1 MAVRS
6 VARGATID
14 EIKQVYERRL
24 TQLRRLA
31 EAIVGEREQALDV
44 VQEAF
49 ARAVRQRA
57 SFAARGSVDAWVWRI
72 VVNSARDHVAAR
84 GHLDSEPAPDEP
96 REEVGDSVEHVRA
109 VIAELPERQ
118 RLVLF
123 LRYYADLDYR
133 SIGEVLAIST
143 GTVGATLNAAH
154 ARMRKLLEEVA

>member
-1 MAVRS
+1 MPVRS
-6 VARGATID
+6 IGHGATIE
-14 EIKQVYERRL
+14 EIKEVYERRL
-24 TQLRRLA
+24 TPLRRLA
-31 EAIVGEREQALDV
+31 DALVGDREQALDV

-57 SFAARGSVDAWVWRI
+57 SFAGRGSVDAWVWRI

-84 GHLDSEPAPDEP
+84 NRLNGEAVLAEAQGEA
-96 REEVGDSVEHVRA
+96 REAAAHVRA
-109 VIAELPERQ
+109 AVARLPERQ

-133 SIGEVLAIST
+133 SIGEVLEISA

-154 ARMRKLLEEVA
+154 ARMRQLLEEVA